1 MHMEEVIYDLKR
13 SIDRMRNIHPI
24 KQDSIVPN
32 NPLGIP
38 NELAVKT
45 GLDRA
50 ALTPNAIR
58 DILGAVTN
66 KITQSIDKEMMED
79 ITPPKRTMKD
89 VKVGDK
95 VRYVTPMPEGTW
107 MGEAWGDR
115 DRLKVDPKRTSTEY
129 ISPLSSIEQMFA
141 DSAKQ
146 MAQDINKAVTYEVIA
161 MMDDKQLN
169 DDEFMAMK
177 LNASMSRDELIELI
191 HKLRAKINEMT
202 PLRPINTYGPDFK
215 PAPPKRTMKELEG
228 ETPIQGI

>member
-66 KITQSIDKEMMED
+66 KITQSIDKEMMDEK
-79 ITPPKRTMKD
+79 P
-89 VKVGDK
+89 
-95 VRYVTPMPEGTW
+95 
-107 MGEAWGDR
+107 
-115 DRLKVDPKRTSTEY
+115 
-129 ISPLSSIEQMFA
+129 
-141 DSAKQ
+141 
-146 MAQDINKAVTYEVIA
+146 
-161 MMDDKQLN
+161 LN
-169 DDEFMAMK
+169 DDVFMEMK
-177 LNASMSRDELIELI
+177 LLASMSRDELIELI

-202 PLRPINTYGPDFK
+202 PPRPINTYGPDFK

>member
-13 SIDRMRNIHPI
+13 SIDRMRKPLASGGICNDPTIPE
-24 KQDSIVPN
+24 DERNSTEYIVPLSELKDIMPSSVPVDMKTRE
-32 NPLGIP
+32 PL
-38 NELAVKT
+38 
-45 GLDRA
+45 
-50 ALTPNAIR
+50 
-58 DILGAVTN
+58 
-66 KITQSIDKEMMED
+66 
-79 ITPPKRTMKD
+79 D
-89 VKVGDK
+89 V
-95 VRYVTPMPEGTW
+95 
-107 MGEAWGDR
+107 
-115 DRLKVDPKRTSTEY
+115 RLKGDPKRTSTEY

-146 MAQDINKAVTYEVIA
+146 MAQDINKAVTDEVIA